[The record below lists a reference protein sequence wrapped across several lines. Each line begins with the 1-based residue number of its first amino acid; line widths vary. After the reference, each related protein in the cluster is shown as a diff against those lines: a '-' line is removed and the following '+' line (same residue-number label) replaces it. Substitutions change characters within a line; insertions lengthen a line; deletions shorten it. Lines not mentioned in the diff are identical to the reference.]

1 MMIID
6 QNGVRVGVFGKAGA
20 LAMANSRGMDI
31 VVVAPEA
38 RPMVAK
44 LMDYSKFK
52 FEQKKKMK
60 EAKKNQHQTEV
71 KEVQLSP
78 NIADHDLDTKLK
90 GARGFIEDGDK
101 VKISMRMKGRLIA
114 HKDRGKA
121 TIDRFIEKISD
132 IAVVERKL
140 ELEGFTFYT
149 TLMPKPKNK

>member
-1 MMIID
+1 
-6 QNGVRVGVFGKAGA
+6 
-20 LAMANSRGMDI
+20 
-31 VVVAPEA
+31 
-38 RPMVAK
+38 VAK

-60 EAKKNQHQTEV
+60 EARKNQHQSEV

-78 NIADHDLDTKLK
+78 NIAEHDVETKLR

-101 VKISMRMKGRLIA
+101 VKISMRMKGRLMA

-121 TIDRFIEKISD
+121 TIDRFIEKMSD

-149 TLMPKPKNK
+149 TLMPRPKNK